1 MKMYAKQNGQT
12 VCRDVVAAQVSAHK
26 KRGWL
31 TEAPK
36 VEKPK
41 GKSKQKASE

>member
-12 VCRDVVAAQVSAHK
+12 VCRDVVAAQVPAHK

-31 TEAPK
+31 TEEPK
-36 VEKPK
+36 AKKPK
-41 GKSKQKASE
+41 GKSKKKASE